1 MVTALLAERAGV
13 RFKAHRSGNDI
24 AEGRLAEVPVTL
36 ARPRSYMNLSGRPV
50 AALAA
55 FYKIPPDRLV
65 VIHDELDIPFGA
77 LRLKFGGG
85 DNGHNGLRSITQAL
99 GTRDYYRVRFG
110 IGRPPGRME
119 AAVYVLRDFSPA
131 ERKDLPLFID
141 RCADATETL
150 ISKGLADAQN
160 IYHTDWPEEL
170 SPMTG
175 DDHALA
181 RDLAEQAG
189 QRLVELRAHGGD
201 PDVLRKAGD
210 RLSHEFLTRELADRR
225 PGDVVL
231 SEEGADNPARLDA
244 RRVWIV
250 DPLDGTREFG
260 EPGRTDWAVHVALWE
275 RSDGSGPGDLTAGAV
290 ALPAQGKVLSTAAG
304 ERQQCSI
311 DAAITTSMFH
321 RGREGAPD
329 GGTGLAGGDG
339 GASGRPGGAGGASG
353 RIRIVV
359 SRTRAPQFVRNI
371 SDLIDAELVPLGSAG
386 AKVAAVVGGEVDAYV
401 HGGGFYEWD
410 TAAPVA
416 VARAAGF
423 HASRIDSSAL
433 AYNQADLLM
442 PDILV
447 CRPAVAGVLLQA
459 IREVT
464 NAS

>member
-1 MVTALLAERAGV
+1 
-13 RFKAHRSGNDI
+13 
-24 AEGRLAEVPVTL
+24 
-36 ARPRSYMNLSGRPV
+36 
-50 AALAA
+50 
-55 FYKIPPDRLV
+55 
-65 VIHDELDIPFGA
+65 
-77 LRLKFGGG
+77 
-85 DNGHNGLRSITQAL
+85 
-99 GTRDYYRVRFG
+99 
-110 IGRPPGRME
+110 
-119 AAVYVLRDFSPA
+119 
-131 ERKDLPLFID
+131 
-141 RCADATETL
+141 
-150 ISKGLADAQN
+150 
-160 IYHTDWPEEL
+160 
-170 SPMTG
+170 MTG

-189 QRLVELRAHGGD
+189 RRLIGLRAHGGD

-210 RLSHEFLTRELADRR
+210 RLSHEFLTAELAARR

-231 SEEGADNPARLDA
+231 SEEGADNPARLSA

-275 RSDGSGPGDLTAGAV
+275 RNDATGPGDGDLTAGAV
-290 ALPAQGKVLSTAAG
+290 ALPAQGKVLSTATAG
-304 ERQQCSI
+304 QRQQCSI
-311 DAAITTSMFH
+311 DAAITTPMFH

-329 GGTGLAGGDG
+329 DGDG
-339 GASGRPGGAGGASG
+339 GTAEPGGEGEAPGRAGGEGEASG

-423 HASRIDSSAL
+423 HASRIDGSAL
-433 AYNQADLLM
+433 VYNQADLLM

-447 CRPAVAGVLLQA
+447 CRPAVAGVVLQA